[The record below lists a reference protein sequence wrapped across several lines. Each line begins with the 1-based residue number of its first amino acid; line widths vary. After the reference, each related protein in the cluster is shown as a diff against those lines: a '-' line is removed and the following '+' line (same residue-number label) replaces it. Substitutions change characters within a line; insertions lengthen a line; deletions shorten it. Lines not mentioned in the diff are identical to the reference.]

1 MNNSD
6 LKVFNQAV
14 QLANSGHKQ
23 KAYQL
28 IKSIAATNQDD
39 SNLLMWLMVTTP
51 DLREAGHA
59 LNLFVAR
66 DPHNPSIPGARKW
79 LAAEKIKRNLI

>member
-1 MNNSD
+1 MNDSD
-6 LKVFNQAV
+6 LKVFKEAV
-14 QLANSGHKQ
+14 QLANSGQKQ

-28 IKSIAATNQDD
+28 IKSIYTTNQDD

-59 LNLFVAR
+59 LNLLVAH
-66 DPHNPSIPGARKW
+66 DPHNPNIPGARKW
-79 LAAEKIKRNLI
+79 FASEKIK